1 MRGSIRQ
8 RSPGSWFLKVEL
20 PRKADGRRRQHI
32 ETIRGTRREAEKR
45 LAQLVHEVDSR
56 VFADAGSMTFNEL
69 ADKFLA
75 ARKTRVTST
84 TYALYE
90 RHLSQHIRPTIG
102 ALRIDAIRQQHI
114 EDVLTAAHDHSR
126 TKRKGKPLAGGT
138 LRNVLVTL
146 RACLAHAVRN
156 DWLTRNVAQR
166 VETPSRE
173 SVREP
178 VLFDAAKVKRVLTA
192 AIGTEVEAVIA
203 FAIATGARRGEICA
217 LRWCDVDLEQGRFTI
232 RRSAANIGKEV
243 VYKQPKSKHSRRTD
257 VLAPFIAEL
266 LRRHHREQKKRWLAL
281 GLGRIDDEAFV
292 FTRADATPWN
302 PNELSRQFSRLVR
315 RKKLGAI
322 RFHDLRHGHASLAF
336 AAGVPLR
343 TISESLGHSSIG
355 ITSSIYVHLLDEGRR
370 EKAQRLDAYLRDA
383 VGAS

>member
-1 MRGSIRQ
+1 M
-8 RSPGSWFLKVEL
+8 LKVEL
-20 PRKADGRRRQHI
+20 PRRLDGRRRQHI
-32 ETIRGTRREAEKR
+32 ETVRGTKRDAEKR
-45 LAQLVHEVDSR
+45 LAKLVHEVDSH

-75 ARKTRVTST
+75 ARSTRVTLTS
-84 TYALYE
+84 YKLYE
-90 RHLSQHIRPTIG
+90 RQLSQHIRPTIG
-102 ALRIDAIRQQHI
+102 HLRIDAIRQQHV
-114 EDVLTAAHDHSR
+114 EDVLVAARDNSR
-126 TKRKGKPLAGGT
+126 TKRKGEPLAGGT
-138 LRNVLVTL
+138 LRNLLVTL
-146 RACLAHAVRN
+146 RGCLQYAVRN

-173 SVREP
+173 SIREP
-178 VLFDAAKVKRVLTA
+178 VLFDAQKVRKVLKA
-192 AIGTEVEAVIA
+192 ATGTEIEPVIA
-203 FAIATGARRGEICA
+203 FALATGARRGEICG

-243 VYKQPKSKHSRRTD
+243 VIKAPKSKHSRRTD
-257 VLAPFIAEL
+257 ILAPLIADIL
-266 LRRHHREQKKRWLAL
+266 RHHRREQRKRWLAL
-281 GLGRIDDEAFV
+281 GLGRMDDAPV
-292 FTRADATPWN
+292 FTRADATAWN

-355 ITSSIYVHLLDEGRR
+355 ITASIYVHLLDEGKA
-370 EKAQRLDAYLRDA
+370 EKAALVGSYLRDA
-383 VGAS
+383 IGAP